1 MTGGRN
7 DAGPDELERVT
18 VELGERRHDIV
29 IGDGLIAS
37 AANHL
42 APILRRPFTVVV
54 SDETVAGL
62 YGGPLGRNLG
72 DAGIALTEI
81 VIPPGEG
88 AKSFARLEDVLNRLL
103 AARVERG
110 DVIIAL
116 GGGVV
121 GDITGFAASVL
132 RRGID
137 YIQIPTT
144 LLAQVDSAIGG
155 KTGINTDAGKNLV
168 GAFHQPRLVL
178 TDIAVLDSLP
188 ACELRAGY
196 AEIVKYGVIG
206 DAGFLGWLEQHGTE
220 VIDGSRQAR
229 VHAVAESCRAKAAV
243 VAADE
248 REHGPRALLNLGHTF
263 AHALEAQTGY
273 GKLRHGEAV
282 AIGIVLALD
291 LSVRL
296 SLCPPGDAARVRRH
310 LATTGLPVSPARFV
324 GVAAADAIIGH
335 MAQDKKVA
343 GGNIPFVLSR
353 GIGDAFLATDVAIAD
368 VRAVLE
374 AALAGS
380 MD

>member
-1 MTGGRN
+1 MTGGEN
-7 DAGPDELERVT
+7 DAGPEEIQRVT

-29 IGDGLIAS
+29 IGDGLIA
-37 AANHL
+37 AAASHL

-54 SDETVAGL
+54 SDETVAEL
-62 YGGPLGRNLG
+62 YGRPLGRNLG
-72 DAGIALTEI
+72 DAGIALEQI
-81 VIPPGEG
+81 VIPPGES
-88 AKSFARLEDVLNRLL
+88 AKSFARLEDVLDRLI

-121 GDITGFAASVL
+121 GDIAGFAASVL
-132 RRGID
+132 RRGVD
-137 YIQIPTT
+137 YIHIPTT

-155 KTGINTDAGKNLV
+155 KTGINTAAGKNLV

-178 TDIAVLDSLP
+178 ADIAVLDSLP
-188 ACELRAGY
+188 ARELRAGY

-206 DAGFLGWLEQHGTE
+206 DAGFLGWLEQNGGD
-220 VIDGSRQAR
+220 VIDGSRRAR
-229 VHAVAESCRAKAAV
+229 MHAVAECCRAKAAV

-248 REHGPRALLNLGHTF
+248 REDGPRALLNLGHTF
-263 AHALEAQTGY
+263 GHALEAQTGF
-273 GKLRHGEAV
+273 GELRHGEAV

-296 SLCPPGDAARVRRH
+296 GLCPPRDAARVRRH
-310 LATTGLPVSPARFV
+310 LATVGLPVSPASFLDSS
-324 GVAAADAIIGH
+324 AAAAIIGH

-343 GGNIPFVLSR
+343 DGNIPFVLCR
-353 GIGDAFLATDVAIAD
+353 GIGDAFVATDVAIAD

-380 MD
+380 AG

>member
-1 MTGGRN
+1 MTGGEN
-7 DAGPDELERVT
+7 DAGPEEFERVT

-37 AANHL
+37 AASHL

-54 SDETVAGL
+54 SDETVAEL
-62 YGGPLGRNLG
+62 YGRPLGRNLG
-72 DAGIALTEI
+72 EAGIALEQI
-81 VIPPGEG
+81 VIPPGES
-88 AKSFARLEDVLNRLL
+88 AKSFARLEDVLNRLI

-121 GDITGFAASVL
+121 GDLTGFAASIL

-137 YIQIPTT
+137 YIHIPTT

-155 KTGINTDAGKNLV
+155 KTGINTAAGKNLV

-178 TDIAVLDSLP
+178 ADIAVLDSLP
-188 ACELRAGY
+188 ARELRAGY
-196 AEIVKYGVIG
+196 AEIVKYGVIA
-206 DAGFLGWLEQHGTE
+206 DAGFLGWLERHGID
-220 VIDGSRQAR
+220 VIGGSRQAR
-229 VHAVAESCRAKAAV
+229 IHAVAESCRAKAAI

-248 REHGPRALLNLGHTF
+248 RDTGPRALLNLGHTF

-273 GKLRHGEAV
+273 DKLRHGEAV
-282 AIGIVLALD
+282 AIGIVLALN

-296 SLCPPGDAARVRRH
+296 GLCPPGDAARVRRH
-310 LATTGLPVSPARFV
+310 LATMGLPVSPTPFADI
-324 GVAAADAIIGH
+324 AATDAIIGH
-335 MAQDKKVA
+335 MAQDKKVE
-343 GGNIPFVLSR
+343 GGNIPFVLCR
-353 GIGDAFLATDVAIAD
+353 GIGDAFLDRDVAIAD

-374 AALAGS
+374 AAFADS
-380 MD
+380 MS

>member
-1 MTGGRN
+1 MTGGEN
-7 DAGPDELERVT
+7 DAGPEELERVT

-37 AANHL
+37 AASYL
-42 APILRRPFTVVV
+42 RPILRRPFTVVV
-54 SDETVAGL
+54 SDETVAEL
-62 YGGPLGRNLG
+62 YGRRLGRNLG
-72 DAGIALTEI
+72 DAGITLEQI
-81 VIPPGEG
+81 VIPPGES
-88 AKSFARLEDVLNRLL
+88 AKSFARLEDVLNRLI

-121 GDITGFAASVL
+121 GDIAGFAASVL

-137 YIQIPTT
+137 YIQMPTT

-155 KTGINTDAGKNLV
+155 KTGINTAAGKNLV

-178 TDIAVLDSLP
+178 ADIAVLDSLP
-188 ACELRAGY
+188 ARELRAGY

-206 DAGFLGWLEQHGTE
+206 DAGFLDWLEQHGAD
-220 VIDGSRQAR
+220 VIGGSRQAR
-229 VHAVAESCRAKAAV
+229 IQAVAKSCRAKAAV

-248 REHGPRALLNLGHTF
+248 RDTGPRALLNLGHTF

-310 LATTGLPVSPARFV
+310 LATVGLPVSPAPFV
-324 GVAAADAIIGH
+324 DISAADAIIGH
-335 MAQDKKVA
+335 MAHDKKVE
-343 GGNIPFVLSR
+343 GGSIPFVLCR
-353 GIGDAFLATDVAIAD
+353 GIGDAFVATDVAIAD

-380 MD
+380 TD